1 MEHSSQKVRN
11 EIRSLLRER
20 GLRATSSRLGVLE
33 VLHEQQR
40 PMSHE
45 GIMKLLP
52 DGVFDKASV
61 WRILADLADSGL
73 LLRMD
78 LGDRVWRYELLD
90 NCQPVKDDHPHFLCE
105 QCSEVRCLP
114 PLELRGKDGTLPEAL
129 IGASFHIRVTG
140 ICAVCRA
147 A

>member
-1 MEHSSQKVRN
+1 MGHSIQEVRD
-11 EIRSLLRER
+11 EVRSLLKER
-20 GLRATSSRLGVLE
+20 GLRATSARIGVLE

-45 GIMKLLP
+45 AVMEQLP

-61 WRILADLADSGL
+61 WRILADLADNGL

-78 LGDRVWRYELLD
+78 LGDRVWRYELID
-90 NCQPVKDDHPHFLCE
+90 NCRPIKDDHPHFLCE
-105 QCSEVRCLP
+105 QCNEVRCLP
-114 PLELRGKDGTLPEAL
+114 PLELRAEDGSLPEAL
-129 IGASFHIRVTG
+129 LGADFHIRVTG
-140 ICAVCRA
+140 VCAVCRA